1 MTKESAAL
9 VLSGAVAKGAFEA
22 GVVSALA
29 QKDFV
34 ADRFVGTSAGALN
47 ATLLA
52 AGAAVGAFT
61 KAAARV
67 EELWRERATLLS
79 FVRPLPNLGL
89 GASSTKA
96 VEQLLVDEIE
106 ALVASRTASDLRP
119 TTLTLVTTDLAGSLH
134 EGELTYE
141 DERVFKEADFLDS
154 NTRKEIAKVA
164 AASAAFPVLFIP
176 PILNCRQHVDG
187 GVVNNT
193 PLSYAIDESAGRNS
207 IVVVS
212 AEPNV
217 PADDVTLHLLPRPTL
232 LVRLVEILIN
242 ERVGRDLVVAR
253 KRNEKRKQLIHAL
266 QGTGIDAEKVADG
279 LGFRELDILTIR
291 PTKAL
296 AGGAFNGFVSK
307 RLRESYIRLG
317 KEAALATL
325 AQRAPPFQP
334 CINNRQAVATSSNP

>member
-1 MTKESAAL
+1 MKKESAAL

-22 GVVSALA
+22 GVVSGLA
-29 QKDFV
+29 QKGFV

-52 AGAAVGAFT
+52 AGAAVGAFR
-61 KAAARV
+61 KAVERV
-67 EELWRERATLLS
+67 EVLWRDRATFFS
-79 FVRPLPNLGL
+79 FVRPVPNLGL
-89 GASSTKA
+89 GGSSTEA
-96 VEQLLVDEIE
+96 VEQILVDEIE

-141 DERVFKEADFLDS
+141 DEREFTETDFLDS
-154 NTRKEIAKVA
+154 NKRKEIAKVA
-164 AASAAFPVLFIP
+164 AASAAFPGLFIP
-176 PILNCRQHVDG
+176 PLLNRRQHVDG

-217 PADDVTLHLLPRPTL
+217 PADDVTLRLFPRPTL

-266 QGTGIDAEKVADG
+266 QGTGVDAEKVADS

-296 AGGAFNGFVSK
+296 AGGAFKGFCSSS
-307 RLRESYIRLG
+307 LRESYIRLG
-317 KEAALATL
+317 KEAALGTL
-325 AQRAPPFQP
+325 AQRVPPFHP
-334 CINNRQAVATSSNP
+334 CISNSDAVATYI